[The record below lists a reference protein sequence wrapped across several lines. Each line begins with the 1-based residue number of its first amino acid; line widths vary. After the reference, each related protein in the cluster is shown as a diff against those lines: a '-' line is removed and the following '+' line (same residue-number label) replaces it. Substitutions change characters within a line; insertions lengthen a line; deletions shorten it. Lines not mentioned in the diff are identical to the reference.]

1 MTTLYVSTTI
11 ARQRAMVATIA
22 KQNSA
27 ADTYQ
32 PQLPWLLLLNDG
44 RVRRFPTLTE
54 AKDEAQ
60 KRWAPCRF
68 TRT

>member
-1 MTTLYVSTTI
+1 MSTLYVSTTI
-11 ARQRAMVATIA
+11 ARQRTMVATIT
-22 KQNSA
+22 KQHPA

-32 PQLPWLLLLNDG
+32 SQLPWLLLLNDG
-44 RVRRFPTLTE
+44 RVRRFPALAD

-68 TRT
+68 SRT